1 MGFNVFQSE
10 HLPIGFDKMMPAL
23 ILYCSILGLTLS
35 ITLSA
40 LQETTLL
47 LYIADGQQQQNIL
60 KIIFT
65 VIKESGS
72 DVTHNLLLTDIP
84 LDTWMSIV
92 VSYDQDSSTVS
103 LMRDCWHK
111 NSESIDPDVIYDIN
125 INNLKVGRAPTNGY
139 AHCTYFC
146 NL

>member
-10 HLPIGFDKMMPAL
+10 YLPIRFDKMIPDQSL
-23 ILYCSILGLTLS
+23 NTIRSYCQMSMVN
-35 ITLSA
+35 
-40 LQETTLL
+40 
-47 LYIADGQQQQNIL
+47 YRNIL
-60 KIIFT
+60 IFT
-65 VIKESGS
+65 VIKQSGS
-72 DVTHNLLLTDIP
+72 DVNHNLLLTDIP

-139 AHCTYFC
+139 AHCKYM
-146 NL
+146 